1 MEIEDLNIEI
11 QPLDLTRLNQDL
23 ADFDQQFKRFM
34 EDSDREWAELMGRVV
49 SCELTG
55 SFRRSG

>member
-11 QPLDLTRLNQDL
+11 QPLDLTLLNQDL

-49 SCELTG
+49 S
-55 SFRRSG
+55 